1 MARLLIIVGLIFVA
15 LGLAWPLLARL
26 GLGRLPGD
34 IAMGNGNFSLY
45 FPIVTCLLLSVAVSL
60 VPWIINLTRYRSMIR
75 GWPETHGTPWS
86 DTGWL

>member
-34 IAMGNGNFSLY
+34 IAIENGNFSFY
-45 FPIVTCLLLSVAVSL
+45 PPIVTCLPLSVAVSL
-60 VPWIINLTRYRSMIR
+60 VLWIINR
-75 GWPETHGTPWS
+75 
-86 DTGWL
+86 

>member
-15 LGLAWPLLARL
+15 LGLPWPLLARL

-34 IAMGNGNFSLY
+34 IAIENGNFSFY

-60 VPWIINLTRYRSMIR
+60 VLWIINR
-75 GWPETHGTPWS
+75 
-86 DTGWL
+86 

>member
-34 IAMGNGNFSLY
+34 IAIENGNFSFY
-45 FPIVTCLLLSVAVSL
+45 FPIVTCLLLSVAASL
-60 VPWIINLTRYRSMIR
+60 VLWIINR
-75 GWPETHGTPWS
+75 
-86 DTGWL
+86 

>member
-34 IAMGNGNFSLY
+34 IAIENGNFSFY

-60 VPWIINLTRYRSMIR
+60 VLWIINR
-75 GWPETHGTPWS
+75 
-86 DTGWL
+86 